1 MELNRKRGLS
11 SQDFHDLKTPLNQI
25 IGYSELLVELAEDEE
40 KPAYLPDLLKIR
52 AAGRQ
57 LLGLLDGAPSAALPV
72 PSPPTAPSPPVS
84 KPPGPAASV
93 LVVDDNPMNRDVLSR
108 RIERDGHK
116 VSAASDGAEALSM
129 LKSRPFDVVLL
140 DVMMPNVD
148 GYEVLRSMKD
158 DALLRHV
165 PVIMISALDEEES
178 VIRCIQLGAEDYLP
192 KPFNATLLRAR
203 MGACLEKKRG
213 HDREALLTEQLR
225 QNLVRLQNLEQ
236 LRDDLTHMVVHDLRT
251 PLTSLIAGMQSM
263 EAMGDLN
270 PDQQE
275 MMQIAVDGGDTLL
288 GMINDL
294 LDVSQMEAG
303 AMQLVY
309 EDVDVYRLLSEARLQ
324 VSSLLRGKE
333 LTVIEELQP
342 GLASFRGD
350 ETKLRRVLVNLLGNA
365 IKFTPRGGTVTVVA
379 RASEDGNSLDFAV
392 RDTGEGIPPEEFE
405 RIFEK
410 FGQVESRKGGRTMST
425 GLGLTFCKLAANAH
439 GGNIGVESIPGKGS
453 TFFFS
458 VSKGAPPQV
467 GLPAIA

>member
-1 MELNRKRGLS
+1 
-11 SQDFHDLKTPLNQI
+11 
-25 IGYSELLVELAEDEE
+25 
-40 KPAYLPDLLKIR
+40 
-52 AAGRQ
+52 
-57 LLGLLDGAPSAALPV
+57 
-72 PSPPTAPSPPVS
+72 
-84 KPPGPAASV
+84 
-93 LVVDDNPMNRDVLSR
+93 
-108 RIERDGHK
+108 
-116 VSAASDGAEALSM
+116 
-129 LKSRPFDVVLL
+129 
-140 DVMMPNVD
+140 
-148 GYEVLRSMKD
+148 
-158 DALLRHV
+158 
-165 PVIMISALDEEES
+165 
-178 VIRCIQLGAEDYLP
+178 
-192 KPFNATLLRAR
+192 
-203 MGACLEKKRG
+203 
-213 HDREALLTEQLR
+213 
-225 QNLVRLQNLEQ
+225 
-236 LRDDLTHMVVHDLRT
+236 
-251 PLTSLIAGMQSM
+251 
-263 EAMGDLN
+263 
-270 PDQQE
+270 
-275 MMQIAVDGGDTLL
+275 
-288 GMINDL
+288 MINDL